1 MKEQEFINKLAPIAV
16 KDMQASGVLASVTI
30 AQGFLESG
38 HGTEELAL
46 KANNFFGMKC
56 SLSGN
61 TWKSAWDGKSKHT
74 KKTKEQTKDGREYTV
89 TAAFRKYP
97 DMETSVKDH
106 SCYLTGAKNGPKL
119 RFAGLAGE
127 KDPEKAIK
135 IIKDGGYATDVKYV
149 DKVMSIINKYNL
161 TQYDKAEV
169 NHTSGQK
176 PCIQIIP
183 ELATQNKCYKNSKKI
198 TPKGIML
205 HSVGCPQPDPLVFA
219 ANWDKAGQSVCVHLV
234 VGKDPAAYQ
243 LLPFDV
249 KANHCGS
256 GAKGS
261 GNNAFISLEMTEPA
275 TIKYT
280 GGSSWIE
287 LGNGANTKAH
297 VLAVYANA
305 VQVFA
310 LLCKQYGFN
319 PLDSNVIM
327 SHQEGHKK
335 GIASNHGDVGHL
347 WDKFGLTMDQFR
359 QDVKGA
365 MEGAAVSLAPVP
377 SVDAS
382 SDDTSRQK
390 VNPLNG
396 TVKVIYKGFDGLNVR
411 KAPSMLAEV
420 DQVVKAGT
428 FNVVGISEDE
438 KWYKLKSGLFITS
451 IPDYVQFKAA
461 PEQKE
466 SIARTGY
473 YRVRKSWQDAKSQI
487 GAFKNKDNAI
497 DLCKHNKGYKV
508 FENDGKQVYS
518 GK

>member
-1 MKEQEFINKLAPIAV
+1 
-16 KDMQASGVLASVTI
+16 
-30 AQGFLESG
+30 
-38 HGTEELAL
+38 
-46 KANNFFGMKC
+46 
-56 SLSGN
+56 
-61 TWKSAWDGKSKHT
+61 
-74 KKTKEQTKDGREYTV
+74 
-89 TAAFRKYP
+89 
-97 DMETSVKDH
+97 
-106 SCYLTGAKNGPKL
+106 
-119 RFAGLAGE
+119 
-127 KDPEKAIK
+127 
-135 IIKDGGYATDVKYV
+135 
-149 DKVMSIINKYNL
+149 
-161 TQYDKAEV
+161 
-169 NHTSGQK
+169 
-176 PCIQIIP
+176 
-183 ELATQNKCYKNSKKI
+183 
-198 TPKGIML
+198 
-205 HSVGCPQPDPLVFA
+205 
-219 ANWDKAGQSVCVHLV
+219 
-234 VGKDPAAYQ
+234 
-243 LLPFDV
+243 
-249 KANHCGS
+249 
-256 GAKGS
+256 
-261 GNNAFISLEMTEPA
+261 
-275 TIKYT
+275 
-280 GGSSWIE
+280 
-287 LGNGANTKAH
+287 
-297 VLAVYANA
+297 
-305 VQVFA
+305 
-310 LLCKQYGFN
+310 
-319 PLDSNVIM
+319 
-327 SHQEGHKK
+327 
-335 GIASNHGDVGHL
+335 
-347 WDKFGLTMDQFR
+347 MDQFR

>member
-1 MKEQEFINKLAPIAV
+1 MTQQEFINKLAPIAV